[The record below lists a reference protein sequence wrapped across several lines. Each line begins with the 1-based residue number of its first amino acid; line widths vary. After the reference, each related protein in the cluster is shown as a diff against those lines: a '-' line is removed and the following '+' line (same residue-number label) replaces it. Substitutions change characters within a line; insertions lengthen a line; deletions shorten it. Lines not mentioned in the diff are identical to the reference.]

1 MSKPTRLLG
10 ALDNDVNIAVGKFLE
25 NGVSPD
31 IDSLYAA
38 ILRSNSSIKRK
49 PKKVLQQSLERCL
62 DFRGV
67 PEDSGEDSEAALE
80 RETAAKAPNAAD
92 QMNRSLRANLA
103 SSRPPSPPP
112 TDDITRKRRA
122 ANGEALPKRQKTE
135 KVSVAPP
142 GDVSLYDIG
151 GIEDVLNQL
160 KELLVLPLLRPRK
173 YI

>member
-1 MSKPTRLLG
+1 MAKPTRLLG

-67 PEDSGEDSEAALE
+67 PEDSADDSEADLE
-80 RETAAKAPNAAD
+80 RETAAKVPNLD
-92 QMNRSLRANLA
+92 IMNRSLRANL
-103 SSRPPSPPP
+103 SGSRPASPPP
-112 TDDITRKRRA
+112 ADDITRKRRA
-122 ANGEALPKRQKTE
+122 ANGEALPKRLKTD
-135 KVSVAPP
+135 KNSVAPP
-142 GDVSLYDIG
+142 GDVSL
-151 GIEDVLNQL
+151 
-160 KELLVLPLLRPRK
+160 
-173 YI
+173 

>member
-25 NGVSPD
+25 NGVSAD

-67 PEDSGEDSEAALE
+67 PEDSSDSEADLE
-80 RETAAKAPNAAD
+80 REVAARAPNTD
-92 QMNRSLRANLA
+92 LMNRRLEA
-103 SSRPPSPPP
+103 SQSSSC
-112 TDDITRKRRA
+112 RRYY
-122 ANGEALPKRQKTE
+122 QK
-135 KVSVAPP
+135 A
-142 GDVSLYDIG
+142 
-151 GIEDVLNQL
+151 
-160 KELLVLPLLRPRK
+160 
-173 YI
+173 